1 MSPRRRGSF
10 DLIASPAYIVMSASD
25 RFQNPTKRVNEI
37 WQTDFTY
44 FKIVGWGWYYLA
56 TVLDDF
62 SRYIIAWK
70 LFKTMATEDVK
81 VVLDLAV
88 AATGVDQVKVKH
100 RPRLLS
106 DNGPCYVSDEL
117 RKYLADKGMDHTRG
131 APYHP
136 QTQGKACPRESGGRT
151 LSSLDEERRS
161 SSALL
166 PAAGT

>member
-1 MSPRRRGSF
+1 
-10 DLIASPAYIVMSASD
+10 MSASD

-100 RPRLLS
+100 RPTAAHSRAGDPTPQALRRGESDCLRANFFRQDLRPSNSPQSIKAAASEDGLS
-106 DNGPCYVSDEL
+106 CAFE
-117 RKYLADKGMDHTRG
+117 G
-131 APYHP
+131 A
-136 QTQGKACPRESGGRT
+136 GGG
-151 LSSLDEERRS
+151 EV
-161 SSALL
+161 
-166 PAAGT
+166 